1 MAHFLSSFA
10 KTSSVIC
17 LGCLETVT
25 RQSHAV
31 NGCHKTMHQDDNYAQ
46 QLASSELSEQE
57 VEQLRQVLDRAKVSI
72 ASSEVV
78 DNGHLRVLSFVPSF

>member
-1 MAHFLSSFA
+1 
-10 KTSSVIC
+10 
-17 LGCLETVT
+17 
-25 RQSHAV
+25 
-31 NGCHKTMHQDDNYAQ
+31 MHQDDNYAQ